1 MSRAKEIQ
9 EKLDLQAK
17 LQGSFG
23 ANTSKVLS
31 WLDKDAAGGSADTTD
46 LNNSKAAF
54 FTLPVMQTGSG
65 LNLSLATGSLTNKDD
80 IHTVGEFIQSE
91 KKVSS
96 LSKKRRPNHTAQTT
110 GIHRISKD
118 DTRAMVALKR
128 KMRQTQRESVRQ
140 SVQAQNVQNSDPKG
154 RDHEPEDDSDS
165 DEDRPVSKVSKKA
178 FGLLFNNKKTSKR

>member
-1 MSRAKEIQ
+1 MSRSKEIQ

-17 LQGSFG
+17 LQRSFG
-23 ANTSKVLS
+23 RNTKRVLS
-31 WLDKDAAGGSADTTD
+31 WLAIKDTEEPVDTTE
-46 LNNSKAAF
+46 LNNSKATF

-65 LNLSLATGSLTNKDD
+65 LNLNPVASTSENRDD

-96 LSKKRRPNHTAQTT
+96 LSKKRRPHHSTQSS

-128 KMRQTQRESVRQ
+128 KMRQNQREAARRKTQPAAASANERNGHDGE
-140 SVQAQNVQNSDPKG
+140 SED
-154 RDHEPEDDSDS
+154 EDD
-165 DEDRPVSKVSKKA
+165 DRPVQKASKKS
-178 FGLLFNNKKTSKR
+178 FGLLFSGGKKAKR

>member
-17 LQGSFG
+17 LQKSFS

-31 WLDKDAAGGSADTTD
+31 WLGPDAANETADTKE
-46 LNNSKAAF
+46 LNDSKAAF

-65 LNLSLATGSLTNKDD
+65 LNLNTVTTTSANKND

-96 LSKKRRPNHTAQTT
+96 LSKKRRPQHNNQSN

-128 KMRQTQRESVRQ
+128 KMRQNQREAVRHTAVTPNVAKSEQKDQ
-140 SVQAQNVQNSDPKG
+140 S
-154 RDHEPEDDSDS
+154 DDSDS
-165 DEDRPVSKVSKKA
+165 DGDDRPVQKSSKKT
-178 FGLLFNNKKTSKR
+178 FGLLFNGGKKSKR

>member
-1 MSRAKEIQ
+1 MSRSKEIQ

-17 LQGSFG
+17 LQRSFG
-23 ANTSKVLS
+23 RNTKRVLG
-31 WLDKDAAGGSADTTD
+31 WLGTEKAVDTTE

-65 LNLSLATGSLTNKDD
+65 LNLNPVANTANRDD

-96 LSKKRRPNHTAQTT
+96 LSKKRRPQHNSQSS

-128 KMRQTQRESVRQ
+128 KMRQNQREDVRQ
-140 SVQAQNVQNSDPKG
+140 KTVQATPDTKEQNGHNDESED
-154 RDHEPEDDSDS
+154 EDD
-165 DEDRPVSKVSKKA
+165 DRPVQKTSKKS
-178 FGLLFNNKKTSKR
+178 FGLLFSGGKKAKR